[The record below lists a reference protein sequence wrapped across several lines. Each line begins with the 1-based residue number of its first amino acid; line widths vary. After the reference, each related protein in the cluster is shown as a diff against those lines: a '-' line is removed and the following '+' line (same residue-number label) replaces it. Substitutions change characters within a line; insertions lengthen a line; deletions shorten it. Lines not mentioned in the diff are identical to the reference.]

1 MVRPGARLRPVPGTE
16 QWAADAQGPLMVSP
30 DGGGQTRLALF
41 QGEPEDRRATA
52 GFHRVAFRL
61 TAPDWLAFVA
71 RLITWPPGNRRRCP
85 RRGPRRGVVGVF
97 QRPARSPAQV
107 TTYEAEL
114 VRRARG

>member
-1 MVRPGARLRPVPGTE
+1 MAGR
-16 QWAADAQGPLMVSP
+16 
-30 DGGGQTRLALF
+30 TRLALF

-71 RLITWPPGNRRRCP
+71 RLPSLGLRETGGAAR
-85 RRGPRRGVVGVF
+85 VVDHGAAWSVYF
-97 QRPARSPAQV
+97 SDPHGHRLEV